1 MTPLLS
7 PSTATGLAPSRRSR
21 RKDARPGEL
30 LDAALDLFVEHGYA
44 ATRVEAVAERAGVSK
59 GTLFRYFA
67 SKEALFQA
75 VVHQHLVGLLDEWSA
90 SIDGHGG
97 PSADLLRAS
106 LLQWWERVGA
116 SRTSGIT
123 KLVLTEAA
131 QFPEL
136 GAFYQQE
143 VIARGHALLRRILLR
158 GMASGEFRAVDVD
171 HTIHALTSPMLFL
184 IVWKH
189 SLAPCVPRQGALD
202 PGQFIDAQIDLLL
215 HGLLSARQNPCP
227 VK

>member
-1 MTPLLS
+1 MTPLPS
-7 PSTATGLAPSRRSR
+7 PPTAAGHAPARRSR

-44 ATRVEAVAERAGVSK
+44 ATRVEAVAQRAGVSK

-75 VVHQHLVGLLDEWSA
+75 VVHQHLVGLLDKWSA
-90 SIDGHGG
+90 TIDGHAGA
-97 PSADLLRAS
+97 SADLLRAS

-116 SRTSGIT
+116 SRASGIT
-123 KLVLTEAA
+123 KLVLTEAS

-143 VIARGHALLRRILLR
+143 VIARGHALLRRILQR
-158 GMASGEFRAVDVD
+158 GMASGEFRPLNVE
-171 HTIHALTSPMLFL
+171 HSIQALTAPMLYL

-189 SLAPCVPRQGALD
+189 SLAPCVPAQAALD
-202 PGQFIDAQIDLLL
+202 PAQFIDAQIDLLL
-215 HGLLSARQNPCP
+215 NGLLSARPHPCP

>member
-1 MTPLLS
+1 MTLPAS
-7 PSTATGLAPSRRSR
+7 PPPTPGHAPARRSR

-44 ATRVEAVAERAGVSK
+44 GTRVEAVAQRAGVSK

-75 VVHQHLVGLLDEWSA
+75 VVRHHLVGLLDEWSA
-90 SIDGHGG
+90 TIDGHAG

-106 LLQWWERVGA
+106 LLQWWERVVA
-116 SRTSGIT
+116 TRVSGIS
-123 KLVLTEAA
+123 KLVLSEAA

-143 VIARGHALLRRILLR
+143 VIARGHALLRRILQR
-158 GMASGEFRAVDVD
+158 GMASGEFRALDVE
-171 HTIHALTSPMLFL
+171 HSVHALTAPMLFL
-184 IVWKH
+184 VMWKH
-189 SLAPCVPRQGALD
+189 ALAPCIPAQAALA
-202 PGQFIDAQIDLLL
+202 PEQFIDAQIDLLL
-215 HGLLSARQNPCP
+215 NGLLSARNNPCP